1 MGEEAAIGLVEP
13 LRSVTGTHRDRAD
26 RPGRR
31 RRGAL
36 TGRHRAGP
44 PWEPPRQPP
53 LDSPGFLCQTPTRHV
68 WTPLVTQEES
78 SGSVQRAV
86 GCGHV
91 YGLRCGSSHAAGP
104 DGSSRIRSNS
114 MPRARSALSRSGFP
128 DPVSSTG
135 APSSPSTYLRLQQ
148 PHSHECLRSRDRSSV
163 DSSFRHQG
171 PDHTGHLVGQRHPDQ
186 HWRLA
191 GQHAGHP

>member
-1 MGEEAAIGLVEP
+1 MSVA
-13 LRSVTGTHRDRAD
+13 LRG
-26 RPGRR
+26 
-31 RRGAL
+31 RGAVRNSQSGRHL
-36 TGRHRAGP
+36 GQRSCATASTGRTYDRKRSDQNAVHHPCEAG
-44 PWEPPRQPP
+44 
-53 LDSPGFLCQTPTRHV
+53 
-68 WTPLVTQEES
+68 
-78 SGSVQRAV
+78 AV
-86 GCGHV
+86 HIGHV

-191 GQHAGHP
+191 GQHAGDPRACRNPVAGRPA